1 MKATLVDTK
10 QLTPDVRHFVFEASE
25 VERLD
30 FLPGQFASLSQTIGG
45 REVTRA
51 YSFASAPGQGNR
63 FELCLNHVPDGQF
76 SEWLFELRPGGAV
89 EMRPPMGTFTLH
101 HPEREALF
109 VATGTGIAPFRS
121 MLKAHLHESTP
132 PITLLFGTRYEHGL
146 LYRAEF
152 EEMALDYPQFHF
164 RPVLSRPEPDWQGL
178 VGRVQPHLRD
188 LVGDRRD
195 VDVYLCGLKE
205 MVNETRAMLKEM
217 GLDRK
222 QIFYEKYD

>member
-25 VERLD
+25 VETLH
-30 FLPGQFASLSQTIGG
+30 FLPGQFASLTQTIEGK
-45 REVTRA
+45 EITRA
-51 YSFASAPGQGNR
+51 YSFASAPGEGNR

-76 SEWLFELRPGGAV
+76 SEWLFELKPGGAV
-89 EMRPPMGTFTLH
+89 DMRLPMGTFTLH
-101 HPEREALF
+101 HPEREAVF

-121 MLKAHLHESTP
+121 MLKAHLSESSP
-132 PITLLFGTRYEHGL
+132 EITLVFGTRYERGL

-152 EEMALDYPQFHF
+152 EEMARSCPQFHF
-164 RPVLSRPEPDWQGL
+164 RPVLSRPGQEWRGL
-178 VGRVQPHLRD
+178 TGHVQAHLKGVV
-188 LVGDRRD
+188 LERRSM
-195 VDVYLCGLKE
+195 DVYLCGLKE

-217 GLDRK
+217 GFDRK

>member
-25 VERLD
+25 VETLE
-30 FLPGQFASLSQTIGG
+30 FLPGQFASLSQIIGG
-45 REVTRA
+45 REITRA

-63 FELCLNHVPDGQF
+63 FELCLNHVPNGHF

-132 PITLLFGTRYEHGL
+132 AITLLFGTRYEQGL

-152 EEMALDYPQFHF
+152 EEMARDYPQ
-164 RPVLSRPEPDWQGL
+164 LSFPARAEQTGAGL
-178 VGRVQPHLRD
+178 AGPGRACPAAFEGLGGRSARHGRL
-188 LVGDRRD
+188 LVRLEGNGERNAAP
-195 VDVYLCGLKE
+195 C
-205 MVNETRAMLKEM
+205 
-217 GLDRK
+217 
-222 QIFYEKYD
+222 